1 MAGGDKPAFIV
12 RARQEP
18 DSDYLTTVGSAWKF
32 RKGEGYALR
41 IHSMPVK
48 WDGSFI
54 LVPPFDGDAEAKDEK
69 QPARRARRTQEPQ

>member
-1 MAGGDKPAFIV
+1 MPRGDKPVFVI

-18 DSDYLTTVGSAWKF
+18 RSDYLTTVGSAWKF
-32 RKGEGYALR
+32 RQGEGYVLR

-54 LVPPFDGDAEAKDEK
+54 LVPPLNGEVPDQQVDDD
-69 QPARRARRTQEPQ
+69 QSTDSPRTKTK

>member
-1 MAGGDKPAFIV
+1 MASGDKPAFIV

-18 DSDYLTTVGSAWKF
+18 DSDYMTTVGSAWRFK
-32 RKGEGYALR
+32 KGEGYVLR

-54 LVPPFDGDAEAKDEK
+54 LVSPFNEDTQADKDKE
-69 QPARRARRTQEPQ
+69 PTRRK

>member
-1 MAGGDKPAFIV
+1 MASGDKPAFVI

-18 DSDYLTTVGSAWKF
+18 DSEYMTTVGSAWKF
-32 RKGEGYALR
+32 RNGEGYVLR

-54 LVPPFDGDAEAKDEK
+54 LVPPLNGDAEIEETKET
-69 QPARRARRTQEPQ
+69 PRRSRRTQEPR

>member
-1 MAGGDKPAFIV
+1 MAKGEKPVYVV

-32 RKGEGYALR
+32 KKGDGYVLR

-54 LVPPFDGDAEAKDEK
+54 LVSPIGENDR
-69 QPARRARRTQEPQ
+69 QPEERDN